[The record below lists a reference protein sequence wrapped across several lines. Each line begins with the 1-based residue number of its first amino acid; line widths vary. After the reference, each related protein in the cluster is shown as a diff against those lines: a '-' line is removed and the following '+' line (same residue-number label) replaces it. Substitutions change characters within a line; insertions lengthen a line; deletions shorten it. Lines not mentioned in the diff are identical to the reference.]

1 MRLLTALVFVLVLLP
16 LSPMA
21 AAEPERPD
29 LSAFT
34 GAECQVA
41 VAGAEDSTGTG
52 QRGCCSWHSGVCG
65 CLGTRVVCCDNTL
78 SPSCTCKGGTPT
90 AQVDLDTEQAER

>member
-1 MRLLTALVFVLVLLP
+1 MRLLVASVFVLLLSCLNP
-16 LSPMA
+16 VA
-21 AAEPERPD
+21 AAEREPSD
-29 LSAFT
+29 LSAS
-34 GAECQVA
+34 AVECQAAVA
-41 VAGAEDSTGTG
+41 VDDSTGTG

-90 AQVDLDTEQAER
+90 AHVDLDSERVER

>member
-1 MRLLTALVFVLVLLP
+1 MRLLVASVFVLLLSGP
-16 LSPMA
+16 SLVA
-21 AAEPERPD
+21 AAEPEPSD
-29 LSAFT
+29 LSAS
-34 GAECQVA
+34 AVECPAA
-41 VAGAEDSTGTG
+41 VARADDSTGTG

-90 AQVDLDTEQAER
+90 AQVDLDTE